1 MHLIIDLLLQLHIP
15 QNGKCYVSFFQL
27 IKGHDGET
35 LPLCIECLNLI
46 DIIEH
51 KIREYHIL
59 LACKDTH
66 LHEFCPVAHKFKLHI
81 FTVIFMRKWCG

>member
-1 MHLIIDLLLQLHIP
+1 MENVTLAFSSLLRGTMEKP
-15 QNGKCYVSFFQL
+15 S
-27 IKGHDGET
+27 
-35 LPLCIECLNLI
+35 LCIECLNLI